1 MAVNDINQMTRPLS
15 VADNDKE
22 IMINAYN
29 AAKTANPD
37 GRISDKDLQMQ
48 LNILKGATKNPSVMA
63 TYNAAKS
70 NTDGRVSDMDRIAML
85 RASMRDDVN
94 KTMRQPDVVSIA
106 LQIAKSQ
113 GDTSEDNVNFIIRQ
127 LDALVPS
134 VMQTTEKETIPA
146 MNQGI
151 QSLLEKIKVMSGQQ
165 SDPMMNRS
173 VGFGRV
179 K

>member
-1 MAVNDINQMTRPLS
+1 MAVNDINQMTRPVS
-15 VADNDKE
+15 SAVSEFTNDKE
-22 IMINAYN
+22 AMI
-29 AAKTANPD
+29 K
-37 GRISDKDLQMQ
+37 
-48 LNILKGATKNPSVMA
+48 
-63 TYNAAKS
+63 TYNAGKAES
-70 NTDGRVSDMDRIAML
+70 PNRVSDMDRIAML
-85 RASMRDDVN
+85 RTSMRDDAN

-134 VMQTTEKETIPA
+134 VMQTTEKQTTPA

>member
-22 IMINAYN
+22 IMIKAYN
-29 AAKTANPD
+29 AAKTSNPD
-37 GRISDKDLQMQ
+37 GRISDPERM
-48 LNILKGATKNPSVMA
+48 M
-63 TYNAAKS
+63 
-70 NTDGRVSDMDRIAML
+70 ML

-134 VMQTTEKETIPA
+134 VMQTTEKQTTPA